1 MTKKINRDQYAWK
14 LSHKSIAHR
23 LAKLV
28 EEIWN
33 KADSCPYS
41 DKTIAK
47 LFERE
52 IWDKYKFILHEHYL
66 PGESLPSTRKRSHK
80 KDPSKQK
87 QWCIV
92 FFILNIY
99 LNFSLLLSYQK

>member
-1 MTKKINRDQYAWK
+1 MTKKINKDQYAWK
-14 LSHKSIAHR
+14 LSHKSVAHR

-52 IWDKYKFILHEHYL
+52 I
-66 PGESLPSTRKRSHK
+66 
-80 KDPSKQK
+80 
-87 QWCIV
+87 
-92 FFILNIY
+92 
-99 LNFSLLLSYQK
+99 